1 MKSLAP
7 RSRWQSFYDV
17 VVQIPAGCVAT
28 YGQVAALAGL
38 PGNARQV
45 GYALAA
51 LPEESAVPWQRVI
64 NSRGEVSL
72 RLEPGRDRHQRHL
85 LEEEGVH
92 FGPLGRIDLGRFGWE
107 PTVVQKGRS
116 ARRKSRAGRSA

>member
-1 MKSLAP
+1 MPSAS
-7 RSRWQSFYDV
+7 RSRWQDFYDV
-17 VVQIPAGCVAT
+17 IERIPPGCVAT
-28 YGQVAALAGL
+28 YGQIAALAGL
-38 PGNARQV
+38 PGYARQV

-51 LPEESAVPWQRVI
+51 LPEASAVPWQRVI

-72 RLEPGRDRHQRHL
+72 RHEPGRDGHQRHL

-107 PTVVQKGRS
+107 PTLVQKGRS
-116 ARRKSRAGRSA
+116 ARRKSGAGRSA